1 MGRCNAGASTGITN
15 WARQA
20 CRTPAIHSLPSLRE
34 LPFQIEVTWR
44 YLWPRGA
51 TTRAP
56 YSITVRVCAGD
67 LMPIIKSGLDTLPR
81 PRPLISFRRRQTSS
95 HLLAAPTTLVRWITQ
110 VRSGVGD
117 TTRMAKWATPKPRS
131 RRGRKSC
138 RLFLRPW
145 LVWVALWVLDRLDSL
160 PTVATTPVPSFQTVR
175 SGVGD
180 TTDTSSSEELVS
192 RVDTHRSPCKFPV
205 LMARPEERYQL
216 QPGRITA
223 VRCSA
228 TAPRSAGAT
237 TRNLRSG
244 LD

>member
-1 MGRCNAGASTGITN
+1 MGRCNAGGSTGITN

-20 CRTPAIHSLPSLRE
+20 CRTPATHSLPSLRE
-34 LPFQIEVTWR
+34 LPFQMEVTWR

-56 YSITVRVCAGD
+56 YSIMVRVCAGD
-67 LMPIIKSGLDTLPR
+67 MTPIIKPGLDTLPR
-81 PRPLISFRRRQTSS
+81 PRPPISFRHRQTSS
-95 HLLAAPTTLVRWITQ
+95 HLLPAPTTPVGWTTQ

-117 TTRMAKWATPKPRS
+117 TTRMAKWAMPKPRS

-145 LVWVALWVLDRLDSL
+145 LVWVAHLVPDRLDSL
-160 PTVATTPVPSFQTVR
+160 FTVATTPVPSFQTER

-180 TTDTSSSEELVS
+180 TTDTSSSAELVS
-192 RVDTHRSPCKFPV
+192 RVDTRPSPCKFPV
-205 LMARPEERYQL
+205 LMARPEERSQL

-223 VRCSA
+223 VHFSA